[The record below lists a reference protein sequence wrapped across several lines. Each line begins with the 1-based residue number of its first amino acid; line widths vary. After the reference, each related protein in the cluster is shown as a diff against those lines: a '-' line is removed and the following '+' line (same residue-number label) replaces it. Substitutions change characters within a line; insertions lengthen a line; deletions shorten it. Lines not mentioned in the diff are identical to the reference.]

1 MNPTR
6 ALLPI
11 ALVCSLLAPAAAR
24 ADEAAPAV
32 SVPTF
37 ANATCP
43 IMGKPASL
51 KLFVDTEMGRMYVC
65 CPPCMAKIKKD
76 VATAYKVAYPTTKKA
91 GNTVC
96 PVTGKPLDDKAVTIL
111 LQGYEIGLS
120 SADAIPAARA
130 DSQITLVKA
139 TNPKVVDVGNRT
151 CPINGQ
157 PVVANAFALVGND
170 LIRLSSPAAVDEVRK
185 DPAKALKAAKDIAA
199 AQAAPTAPAK

>member
-1 MNPTR
+1 MIPFR

-11 ALVCSLLAPAAAR
+11 ALVCAALVPSVAR
-24 ADEAAPAV
+24 AEEAAPAV
-32 SVPTF
+32 TVPTF

-65 CPPCMAKIKKD
+65 CPPCIAKIKKD
-76 VATAYKVAYPTTKKA
+76 VANAFKVGYPTTKKV

-96 PVTGKPLDDKAVTIL
+96 PVTGKPLDDKAVTIV
-111 LQGYEIGLS
+111 LQGHEIGLS
-120 SADAIPAARA
+120 SADVAAAARA

-139 TNPKVVDVGNRT
+139 TRPKVVDVGNRT

-157 PVVANAFALVGND
+157 PVVANAFALVGDD
-170 LIRLSSPAAVDEVRK
+170 LIRLSSPAAVEEVRK

-199 AQAAPTAPAK
+199 AQAAATPK

>member
-1 MNPTR
+1 MRPMH
-6 ALLPI
+6 ALLPT
-11 ALVCSLLAPAAAR
+11 ALLVAALAPAVAC

-32 SVPTF
+32 TVPSF

-120 SADAIPAARA
+120 SADVIAAARA

-139 TNPKVVDVGNRT
+139 TNPKVVNVGDRT

-170 LIRLSSPAAVDEVRK
+170 LIRLSSPGAVEEVRK
-185 DPAKALKAAKDIAA
+185 DPAKALKTAKDLAA
-199 AQAAPTAPAK
+199 AQAAHTAPTK